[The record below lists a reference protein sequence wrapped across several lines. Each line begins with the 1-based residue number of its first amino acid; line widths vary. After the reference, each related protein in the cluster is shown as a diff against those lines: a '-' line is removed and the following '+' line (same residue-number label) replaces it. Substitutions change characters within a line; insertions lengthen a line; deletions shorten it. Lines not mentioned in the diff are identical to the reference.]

1 MKVVLWRRST
11 WHGNKIPGS
20 QSCLTLWLL
29 NAYSIIFHHIH
40 HYVQYSP
47 LFTQVHPSTNLRY
60 RQKRAKMWSIFRSKL
75 RSSPQFLQHLQL
87 DWPPVGSQGSPL
99 RLRKDAKTNGTDLA
113 QMVQKSPKIIKNP
126 RSEKK
131 TPTIS
136 YLCCCSS
143 GCLNLG
149 KFAGLADVGCHRMSQ
164 VHSGLLCT
172 QLQVLSRSAKRHQ
185 TFWNNSLKYVEMMK
199 WCWNDVEMMLNV
211 NNVII
216 VPNWVS
222 KGIKRYVSFSNV
234 GIQRVAG
241 LILATCLWD
250 LVSGTQNLI
259 SLHSWCPTHIV
270 SSTLQYSSIGIFSD
284 G

>member
-131 TPTIS
+131 LRPSPTS
-136 YLCCCSS
+136 
-143 GCLNLG
+143 
-149 KFAGLADVGCHRMSQ
+149 AAARLAASTLESLQVWQMSDVTGCHRCTRACCARSCRSSQ
-164 VHSGLLCT
+164 EVQRDIKHFET
-172 QLQVLSRSAKRHQ
+172 TH
-185 TFWNNSLKYVEMMK
+185 WNMLK
-199 WCWNDVEMMLNV
+199 WWNDVEMMLK
-211 NNVII
+211 
-216 VPNWVS
+216 WCWM
-222 KGIKRYVSFSNV
+222 
-234 GIQRVAG
+234 
-241 LILATCLWD
+241 LIML
-250 LVSGTQNLI
+250 
-259 SLHSWCPTHIV
+259 
-270 SSTLQYSSIGIFSD
+270 
-284 G
+284 

>member
-1 MKVVLWRRST
+1 MASVVLWRRST
-11 WHGNKIPGS
+11 RHGNKIPGS

-29 NAYSIIFHHIH
+29 NAYSIIFNHIH

-60 RQKRAKMWSIFRSKL
+60 RQKMAKMWSIFRSKL

-113 QMVQKSPKIIKNP
+113 QMVQKSPEICKNHQK
-126 RSEKK
+126 SSQWKK
-131 TPTIS
+131 NSDHLLP
-136 YLCCCSS
+136 LLLLVWLPQPWKVCS
-143 GCLNLG
+143 
-149 KFAGLADVGCHRMSQ
+149 RMSQ
-164 VHSGLLCT
+164 DVTGALGPAVHAAAGPLKKCKETSNMLK
-172 QLQVLSRSAKRHQ
+172 QL
-185 TFWNNSLKYVEMMK
+185 FEICWNDEMMLK

-241 LILATCLWD
+241 LILATCLWVA
-250 LVSGTQNLI
+250 LRTS
-259 SLHSWCPTHIV
+259 SAYIV
-270 SSTLQYSSIGIFSD
+270 DVRHTSCFQRFNVLQ
-284 G
+284 

>member
-1 MKVVLWRRST
+1 MASVVLWRRST
-11 WHGNKIPGS
+11 RHGNKIPGS

-29 NAYSIIFHHIH
+29 NAYSIIFNHIH

-60 RQKRAKMWSIFRSKL
+60 RQKMAKMWSIFRSKL

-113 QMVQKSPKIIKNP
+113 QMVQTSPEICKNHQKS
-126 RSEKK
+126 SQWKK

-149 KFAGLADVGCHRMSQ
+149 KFAVGCHRMSQ

-185 TFWNNSLKYVEMMK
+185 TCWNNSLKYVEMMK

-222 KGIKRYVSFSNV
+222 KGIKRYVSF
-234 GIQRVAG
+234 QM
-241 LILATCLWD
+241 W
-250 LVSGTQNLI
+250 VSKELQDSFL
-259 SLHSWCPTHIV
+259 LRACEWHSEPHQLT
-270 SSTLQYSSIGIFSD
+270 
-284 G
+284 